1 MSRSISKLLIVAVV
15 LIAAF
20 FLYRYLFVTPDE
32 GLDTPGLEAVGG
44 LGDLSGPGAVADD
57 EFIRLLER
65 LQGVELNSDLFTS
78 PAWNSLVNF
87 RVELVP
93 EDKGRRNPFAP
104 TGFDPAASTTATSS
118 RPR

>member
-1 MSRSISKLLIVAVV
+1 MSTRAIYKLLIILGALVG
-15 LIAAF
+15 AF
-20 FLYRYLFVTPDE
+20 FLYRYFFVPSDGGAE
-32 GLDTPGLEAVGG
+32 TPGLEAVGG
-44 LGDLSGPGAVADD
+44 LSGLSGAEAAADD

-65 LQGVELNSDLFTS
+65 LQGVELNSDLFAS

-104 TGFDPAASTTATSS
+104 TGFDPVASTTANGA
-118 RPR
+118 R